1 MTRSFW
7 CSNLLRGSDARV
19 SCSIAAG
26 GSAALGRAPRHPA
39 RRARGRYP
47 GERGRMPAGWC
58 GWPVGSRDVVVRV
71 RAGDIRLRIAA
82 FTPAPR
88 QLCDSPRARCWNALP
103 RAVGQQRARPGG
115 GDGPARRCRHRLLRH
130 RLRRSARRFGATASV
145 RRVGSAHAPLTQPR
159 YLEQLPIPLVSACA
173 IPASTDLSN
182 RLDDCAAAHHV
193 RHRGMYRLRPKG
205 SPGRRGRRSGRML
218 VSTPAVVLRTYR
230 YSETSKIVRLAT
242 RDYGVQSAIAKG
254 VLRPR
259 SPFGAALETLSEGV
273 AQLYHK
279 ETRELQTLAAFDVIE
294 LRRGLADDLGRF
306 AGAAALSEVMLKMA
320 PPAPVPAAYEA
331 FILGLDTLVG
341 AEPGQTD
348 AAAVRWLWLLVGVLG
363 FAPQLDA
370 CVRDGN
376 PVSGTVAF
384 SVAEG
389 GVLCARCAGPQPP
402 TKLPPHAYRD
412 LVALND
418 EHAALPSLDA
428 AHAAAHRRLIARF
441 VRHHLDETGRN
452 GKEPKSSAID
462 IWERRAWGP
471 AQHGS

>member
-1 MTRSFW
+1 MS
-7 CSNLLRGSDARV
+7 
-19 SCSIAAG
+19 
-26 GSAALGRAPRHPA
+26 
-39 RRARGRYP
+39 
-47 GERGRMPAGWC
+47 
-58 GWPVGSRDVVVRV
+58 
-71 RAGDIRLRIAA
+71 
-82 FTPAPR
+82 
-88 QLCDSPRARCWNALP
+88 
-103 RAVGQQRARPGG
+103 
-115 GDGPARRCRHRLLRH
+115 
-130 RLRRSARRFGATASV
+130 
-145 RRVGSAHAPLTQPR
+145 
-159 YLEQLPIPLVSACA
+159 
-173 IPASTDLSN
+173 
-182 RLDDCAAAHHV
+182 
-193 RHRGMYRLRPKG
+193 
-205 SPGRRGRRSGRML
+205 L
-218 VSTPAVVLRTYR
+218 VSTPAIVLRTYR

-320 PPAPVPAAYEA
+320 PPAPLPAAYEA
-331 FILGLDTLVG
+331 FILGLDALVR

-384 SVAEG
+384 SVADG
-389 GVLCARCAGPQPP
+389 GVLCAKCAGPQPP
-402 TKLPPHAYRD
+402 TRLPPHAYRD

-418 EHAALPSLDA
+418 EQVPLPTLDA

-452 GKEPKSSAID
+452 GNEPKSSAVN
-462 IWERRAWGP
+462 IWERRAWAHP
-471 AQHGS
+471 GS